1 VLQSLALR
9 VCNTHNTQCRS
20 LFSPLL
26 NFCHTTLKHKQA
38 WINSLVDMEEDE
50 DMEMAFDMDDAE

>member
-1 VLQSLALR
+1 MPLALLPPSQLLQ
-9 VCNTHNTQCRS
+9 HNTQ
-20 LFSPLL
+20 
-26 NFCHTTLKHKQA
+26 TQQA